1 MVPLLDD
8 SWVAGPRRVV
18 PAHFVHGPRAP
29 QCRLGP
35 SVHGSEAWPVQHYS
49 PARFPSRTGE
59 RPDAQIRIWLPAGSH
74 AWTVSATRQQQASL
88 PCPLRTAARV
98 GGVVLAAN
106 RSRSGSFD
114 SCALASPPTCS
125 PCRDAFGLLLLSC
138 TLGKCWCT

>member
-49 PARFPSRTGE
+49 PARFPSRTVEG
-59 RPDAQIRIWLPAGSH
+59 PDAQIRIRLPAGSLSPGYLFH
-74 AWTVSATRQQQASL
+74 G
-88 PCPLRTAARV
+88 ARN
-98 GGVVLAAN
+98 A
-106 RSRSGSFD
+106 
-114 SCALASPPTCS
+114 C
-125 PCRDAFGLLLLSC
+125 
-138 TLGKCWCT
+138 